1 MAGKVAV
8 VGFKFAC
15 APDLKTTRERLVF
28 ELTRGLFDELG
39 IDRHAV
45 DTFIMCS
52 NDFIDGRTI
61 SNVFLDAPAGAYLKD
76 ETKVEMEGLHAVI
89 YGWMRI
95 LSGQYDT
102 ALVVSLGLNGSQAS
116 PYLNVQYTLSPTYDR
131 QVGLL
136 NELSGAALQ
145 ARSYLSR
152 SGYSEEL
159 LDLVATKDLQLAAK
173 NPRQARRIEGVDAEK
188 VRSSEYYYEP
198 LRELHCYPWT
208 DVGCVVLLASER
220 KASDL
225 TDKPVWIMGAGSSI
239 ETYFYGERDLSR
251 SASAAEATKRACSLA
266 GISDPSKEIDFAE
279 LSALFAH
286 QEPLLAES
294 MGLIPEGEAEKAY
307 REGLAGPG
315 GSMPL
320 NPSGGSLG
328 AHAAC
333 AGSLLRLCEAVL
345 QIRGEAGPVQLEKA
359 GTALVHGQDGLC
371 AQQNAVLILGA

>member
-8 VGFKFAC
+8 VGLKFAC

-39 IDRHAV
+39 IDRHEV

-61 SNVFLDAPAGAYLKD
+61 STVFLDAPSGAYLKD
-76 ETKVEMEGLHAVI
+76 ETKVEMDGLNALI

-102 ALVVSLGLNGSQAS
+102 ALVVSLGLTGSQAS
-116 PYLNVQYTLSPTYDR
+116 PYLNIQYSLSPTYER

-136 NELSGAALQ
+136 NELAGAALQ

-159 LDLVATKDLQLAAK
+159 LDLVAAKDLQLAAK
-173 NPRQARRIEGVDAEK
+173 NPRQGRRLEAVDVDK
-188 VRSSEYYYEP
+188 VRSSDYYYEP
-198 LRELHCYPWT
+198 LRELHCYPRT
-208 DVGCVVLLASER
+208 DVGCVVLLASEK
-220 KASDL
+220 KAAEL
-225 TDKPVWIMGAGSSI
+225 TEKPVWILGAGNSI

-251 SASAAEATKRACSLA
+251 SPSAAEATRRACSLA

-279 LSALFAH
+279 VSALFAH

-294 MGLIPEGEAEKAY
+294 MSLIPEGEAEKAY
-307 REGLAGPG
+307 RDGITGPG
-315 GSMPL
+315 GSMPI

-328 AHAAC
+328 GHTVC
-333 AGSLLRLCEAVL
+333 AGGLLRLCEAVL